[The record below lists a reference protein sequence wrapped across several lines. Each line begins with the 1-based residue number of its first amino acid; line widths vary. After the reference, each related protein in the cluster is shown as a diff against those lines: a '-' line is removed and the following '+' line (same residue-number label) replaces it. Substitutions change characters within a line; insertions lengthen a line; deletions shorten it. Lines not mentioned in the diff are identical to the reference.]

1 MNEPLGNV
9 YDKKA
14 TRHSAER
21 RLVDG
26 FERAFAELLP
36 TTARRVLDVGCG
48 EGHERDRI
56 AAALPDATI
65 VGVDIA
71 PAEWLARWHAP
82 PRRVAVGDAARLPFA
97 DDGFDLVVALE
108 VLEHVRD
115 PRCALAE
122 SARVAAGPAILSVP
136 WEPMWRAGN
145 MVRGRYVAQLGNTP
159 GHLQHF
165 TRRGFRR
172 VVGEHFDVEAVRRP
186 VPWTLVRATPKRTSR
201 VSRWRA

>member
-26 FERAFAELLP
+26 FEHAFTELLP

-82 PRRVAVGDAARLPFA
+82 PRRVAVGDAAR
-97 DDGFDLVVALE
+97 
-108 VLEHVRD
+108 
-115 PRCALAE
+115 
-122 SARVAAGPAILSVP
+122 PA
-136 WEPMWRAGN
+136 
-145 MVRGRYVAQLGNTP
+145 VRG
-159 GHLQHF
+159 
-165 TRRGFRR
+165 
-172 VVGEHFDVEAVRRP
+172 
-186 VPWTLVRATPKRTSR
+186 
-201 VSRWRA
+201 

>member
-1 MNEPLGNV
+1 VNEPLGNV

-56 AAALPDATI
+56 AVALPDATI

-71 PAEWLARWHAP
+71 PAEWLAHWHAP
-82 PRRVAVGDAARLPFA
+82 PRCVAVGDAARLPFA

-122 SARVAAGPAILSVP
+122 IARVTAGSTILSVP
-136 WEPMWRAGN
+136 WEPVWRAGN
-145 MVRGRYVAQLGNTP
+145 MVRGRYLAQLGNTP

-186 VPWTLVRATPKRTSR
+186 VPWTLVRATPKRTIR
-201 VSRWRA
+201 